1 MILLHAFESLAL
13 SLQLSIPRLQFLNH
27 LLCSLELHN
36 FVLQVH
42 ILLKHLVDALLVFT
56 ELPLQ
61 FLILLVFEH
70 YLLEGGEETVGKGF
84 FAGADGGN
92 GLRGKLLWSIAA
104 DVRVM
109 VSIAHLLLVLK
120 LLDLS
125 VEALVLLLEVVVYL
139 H

>member
-1 MILLHAFESLAL
+1 M
-13 SLQLSIPRLQFLNH
+13 
-27 LLCSLELHN
+27 
-36 FVLQVH
+36 
-42 ILLKHLVDALLVFT
+42 DALLVFT

-70 YLLEGGEETVGKGF
+70 YLLEGGEETVGEGF

-92 GLRGKLLWSIAA
+92 WLRGKLLWSIAA

-109 VSIAHLLLVLK
+109 FSIAHLVLVLK

-125 VEALVLLLEVVVYL
+125 MEALVLLLEVVVYL